1 VDRAA
6 VDEAASVFPR
16 LGERRSQRAGTLSG
30 GEQQMLALSHAYV
43 GDPSYVLLDE
53 VSMGLAPKIIDEIFD
68 YLRQLAG
75 QGISQLLVEQYVSRA
90 LELADYVYILNRGR
104 ITFAGEPQE
113 ISSETVLRSYL
124 GALAS

>member
-1 VDRAA
+1 
-6 VDEAASVFPR
+6 
-16 LGERRSQRAGTLSG
+16 
-30 GEQQMLALSHAYV
+30 
-43 GDPSYVLLDE
+43 
-53 VSMGLAPKIIDEIFD
+53 MGLAPKIIDEIFD